1 MTFVQR
7 EILPRL
13 GCLALTA
20 AALAL
25 AGCAGQVGPPVTE
38 VSLPPEVP
46 PGIRAQEIVGRWG
59 YAAYHKPEDRTRTEV
74 AARNQCRQPV
84 NIATGPSGGV
94 LMYPADSNKL
104 EEMRMKGAAG
114 GKTFVGP
121 PGPAGVGQDRE
132 ITSFDGRVM
141 TMRFVDPEIA
151 GRYGVGVYVRC
162 APRA

>member
-1 MTFVQR
+1 MTFVQSAISPKLR
-7 EILPRL
+7 
-13 GCLALTA
+13 CLAMTA
-20 AALAL
+20 AAFVL
-25 AGCAGQVGPPVTE
+25 AGCASQVGPAVTE

-46 PGIRAQEIVGRWG
+46 PAIRAQEILGRWG
-59 YAAYHKPEDRTRTEV
+59 YAAYHKPDDRGRTEV

-84 NIATGPSGGV
+84 NIAAGPSGGV

-121 PGPAGVGQDRE
+121 PGPAGSGQDRE

-141 TMRFVDPEIA
+141 TMRFVDAEVA

>member
-1 MTFVQR
+1 MTFVPAA
-7 EILPRL
+7 IFPRL
-13 GCLALTA
+13 FCLSTA
-20 AALAL
+20 AAVFAL
-25 AGCAGQVGPPVTE
+25 AGCAGQAPPTVTE

-46 PGIRAQEIVGRWG
+46 PAIRAQEIVGRWG
-59 YAAYHKPEDRTRTEV
+59 YAAYHKPDDRGRTEV

-84 NIATGPSGGV
+84 NIAAGPGGGV

-104 EEMRMKGAAG
+104 EEMRMKGAVG
-114 GKTFVGP
+114 GKTYV
-121 PGPAGVGQDRE
+121 GPAGPAGSPQDRE

-141 TMRFVDPEIA
+141 TMRFVDPEVA